1 MRLRHMNEKN
11 QIATAESKPALAKI
25 LLVDDDENI
34 IRALRECF
42 AGFRYEL
49 EIARNGQEAL
59 TKVFE
64 GEYNLVMLDVN
75 LPDFSGMEI
84 LRKIKEKMRELPV
97 LVMTG
102 FVSTDAAIEAMKL
115 GAHEFVTKPF
125 DIDRLMGIVN
135 RLVKRTPPMRGLS
148 SFSVAPRAVDGIII
162 GRTPEMME
170 IAKIIGQVA
179 ATDASV
185 LIMGESG
192 TGKELVAKA
201 IYANSLRSDKPFLS
215 VNCAALPE
223 TLLESELF
231 GHEKGAFT
239 GAYTRKLGKFEQ
251 CNAGTIFLDEVADMS
266 LLTQSKVL
274 RVLQEQ
280 EFERIGGN
288 QTIKV
293 DVRVIAATNKSLV
306 NMIKEGTFRVDLYY
320 RLKVVSIYLPP
331 LRERRADI
339 PLLVEHFIHQY
350 ARQTN
355 RQILS
360 ISKEAMEGLMRCP
373 WPGNVR
379 ELENNI
385 HTAVVMS
392 KGETLLPEHFPVLS
406 GESEKVEI
414 DLSSIEEDYC
424 KMFSEMID
432 RNFEKI
438 VNISGDHIYQ
448 HLNSALEK
456 AMISAALKYTRSN
469 QVRSAELLGIS
480 RNTLRDRIAKYGL
493 Y

>member
-1 MRLRHMNEKN
+1 MTTET
-11 QIATAESKPALAKI
+11 IAAKAKI
-25 LLVDDDENI
+25 LIVDDDNRVIES
-34 IRALRECF
+34 LREYISDF
-42 AGFRYEL
+42 NYSLDVVRTGR
-49 EIARNGQEAL
+49 EAL
-59 TKVFE
+59 QKAVSDD
-64 GEYNLVMLDVN
+64 YDLVMLDIN
-75 LPDFSGMEI
+75 LPDFSGMDV
-84 LRKIKEKMRELPV
+84 LRELKKAGSSQPV

-115 GAHEFVTKPF
+115 GAHEFITKPF
-125 DIDRLMGIVN
+125 DLDRLMGVIN
-135 RLVKRTPPMRGLS
+135 RLVNKTPPMRGLAT
-148 SFSVAPRAVDGIII
+148 FSIEPKAVEGTIV
-162 GRTPEMME
+162 GKTPEMVE

-192 TGKELVAKA
+192 TGKELVARS
-201 IYANSLRSDKPFLS
+201 IYANSLRNDKPFLS
-215 VNCAALPE
+215 VNCAALPD

-231 GHEKGAFT
+231 GHEKGSFT

-266 LLTQSKVL
+266 LMTQSKVL

-280 EFERIGGN
+280 EFERVGGS

-306 NMIKEGTFRVDLYY
+306 NMIKDNSFRVDLYY

-339 PLLVEHFIHQY
+339 PLLVDYFMRMY
-350 ARQTN
+350 AHQTN
-355 RQILS
+355 RPKLHL
-360 ISKEAMEGLMRCP
+360 SKEALDGLMKYP

-379 ELENNI
+379 ELENNV
-385 HTAVVMS
+385 HSAVVMS
-392 KGETLLPEHFPVLS
+392 KGDVLMPEHFPILS
-406 GESEKVEI
+406 GEVEKVEI
-414 DLSSIEEDYC
+414 DLSQIDDDYC
-424 KMFSEMID
+424 KMFSEIID
-432 RNFEKI
+432 VNFPRI
-438 VNISGDHIYQ
+438 VSVSENHVYQ

-456 AMISAALKYTRSN
+456 AMISAALKYTGSN
-469 QVRSAELLGIS
+469 QVKASELLGVS

>member
-1 MRLRHMNEKN
+1 
-11 QIATAESKPALAKI
+11 
-25 LLVDDDENI
+25 
-34 IRALRECF
+34 
-42 AGFRYEL
+42 
-49 EIARNGQEAL
+49 
-59 TKVFE
+59 
-64 GEYNLVMLDVN
+64 
-75 LPDFSGMEI
+75 
-84 LRKIKEKMRELPV
+84 
-97 LVMTG
+97 
-102 FVSTDAAIEAMKL
+102 
-115 GAHEFVTKPF
+115 
-125 DIDRLMGIVN
+125 
-135 RLVKRTPPMRGLS
+135 MRGLS
-148 SFSVAPRAVDGIII
+148 SFSVAPKAVEGMII
-162 GRTPEMME
+162 GKTSEMLE

-185 LIMGESG
+185 LILGESG

-201 IYANSLRSDKPFLS
+201 IYANSLRADKPFLS

-288 QTIKV
+288 STIKV
-293 DVRVIAATNKSLV
+293 DVRIIAATNKSLV
-306 NMIKEGTFRVDLYY
+306 NMIKDSTFRVDLYY

-339 PLLVEHFIHQY
+339 ALLADHFIRQY
-350 ARQTN
+350 AHQADREYME
-355 RQILS
+355 
-360 ISKEAMEGLMRCP
+360 ISKEASDGLMRYP

-392 KGETLLPEHFPVLS
+392 KGDVLLPEHFPVLS
-406 GESEKVEI
+406 GDIEKMDL
-414 DLSSIEEDYC
+414 DLSTIEEDYC
-424 KMFSEMID
+424 KMFSEMVD

-438 VNISGDHIYQ
+438 VSISGDRIYQ

-456 AMISAALKYTRSN
+456 AMISAALKYTHSN
-469 QVRSAELLGIS
+469 QVRSAEMLGIS
-480 RNTLRDRIAKYGL
+480 RNTLRDRISKYGL

>member
-1 MRLRHMNEKN
+1 MAE
-11 QIATAESKPALAKI
+11 QVQSVVVTAKSPVASI
-25 LLVDDDENI
+25 LVVDDDKGVIN
-34 IRALRECF
+34 ALQDCF
-42 AGFRYEL
+42 AEFKYSID
-49 EIARNGQEAL
+49 IARNGQEGLDLAL
-59 TKVFE
+59 AKD
-64 GEYNLVMLDVN
+64 YNLVMLDVN
-75 LPDFSGMEI
+75 LPDFSGMDV
-84 LRKIKEKMRELPV
+84 LKKIKETKRDLPV
-97 LVMTG
+97 LIMTG
-102 FVSTDAAIEAMKL
+102 YVSTEAAIEAMKL
-115 GAHEFVTKPF
+115 GAHEFITKPF

-135 RLVKRTPPMRGLS
+135 RLVKKVSPMRGLS
-148 SFSVAPRAVDGIII
+148 SFSVAPKAVEGMII
-162 GRTPEMME
+162 GKTSEMLE

-185 LIMGESG
+185 LILGESG

-201 IYANSLRSDKPFLS
+201 IYANSLRADKPFLS

-288 QTIKV
+288 TTIKV
-293 DVRVIAATNKSLV
+293 DVRIIAATNKSLV
-306 NMIKEGTFRVDLYY
+306 NMIKDGTFRVDLYY

-339 PLLVEHFIHQY
+339 PLLADHFIRQY
-350 ARQTN
+350 AHQTD
-355 RQILS
+355 REYME
-360 ISKEAMEGLMRCP
+360 ISKEALEGLMRYP

-392 KGETLLPEHFPVLS
+392 KGDVLLPEHFPVLS
-406 GESEKVEI
+406 GDTEKMDL
-414 DLSSIEEDYC
+414 DLSTIEEDYC
-424 KMFSEMID
+424 KMFSELVD

-438 VNISGDHIYQ
+438 VSISSERIYQ

-456 AMISAALKYTRSN
+456 AMISAALKFTHSN